1 VAQNLLL
8 YHFKKEGGQMSVPEL
23 VALIFSLC
31 ASNSDKLACFD
42 EYNNCAVTYNGK
54 ILTKEQF
61 NEKCRK

>member
-1 VAQNLLL
+1 
-8 YHFKKEGGQMSVPEL
+8 MSVAEL